1 VGRSQFLPSRIEGV
15 RSARPASCD
24 ELRLCATER
33 DAFLV
38 SVQLSGLTYEDL
50 AARIG
55 VSKQAVHKWGREGV
69 PHKRLSAFSNAT
81 GTTLVAQFIQFD
93 RLLKQAAH
101 GQRESDRIDAIAHQ
115 IRSAA

>member
-1 VGRSQFLPSRIEGV
+1 MRRNEFLPIRLEGV
-15 RSARPASCD
+15 RSAQPATTD
-24 ELRLCATER
+24 QLRLCTTER

-38 SVQLSGLTYEDL
+38 SVQLSGLTYEEL

-69 PHKRLSAFSNAT
+69 PHKRLAAFSNAT
-81 GTTLVAQFIQFD
+81 GTTLVSQFIQFD

-101 GQRESDRIDAIAHQ
+101 GQRESDRIAAIASQ
-115 IRSAA
+115 IRSVA